1 MVANEVHY
9 HAHAV
14 VVVGFEVD
22 QLSIEETLA
31 SDASIQV
38 VLLENDS
45 NRNFSIGV
53 YTVDGS
59 ANGELRNCQH

>member
-1 MVANEVHY
+1 M
-9 HAHAV
+9 
-14 VVVGFEVD
+14 VVGFEVD

-38 VLLENDS
+38 VLLENDA
-45 NRNFSIGV
+45 NRNFTVGV

-59 ANGELRNCQH
+59 ANGELM